1 MAVKKTAHE
10 QSRIIMEASPCHP
23 DAKLMDTMA
32 LHRPLIIY
40 NNQSI
45 ESQLVAEALAR
56 RIESTIAVWPVEGLD
71 KRTLNEPPSVV
82 ITVGGDGTILR
93 SVRFAAP
100 LGAAILGVNFGK
112 VGFMTEIEPADAL
125 EMVPKYLEPGFG
137 WVQERA
143 MLQVDVAPSRERAG
157 PKLPLHAL
165 NDVVVGRGGVSRMVQ
180 LKTIV
185 NGAERTTHRADA
197 VVVATATGSTG
208 YALSAGGPILYPES
222 TDILIKPVA
231 SHITLSPAVVVPRNS
246 VVELTL
252 ESNQDGA
259 LSVDGSPDG
268 PLQPGDVVRIA
279 ASPLYAKFLRAGS
292 PDRFY
297 SSLVYRL
304 RRGMEPH
311 SGTGAP
317 AQQEADRRA

>member
-1 MAVKKTAHE
+1 MV
-10 QSRIIMEASPCHP
+10 
-23 DAKLMDTMA
+23 TMA
-32 LHRPLIIY
+32 LRHPLIIY
-40 NNQSI
+40 NDQSSEARQLAEDLAKRV
-45 ESQLVAEALAR
+45 ESVV
-56 RIESTIAVWPVEGLD
+56 AVWPADGLD
-71 KRTLNEPPSVV
+71 GRGLDEPPGVV

-93 SVRFAAP
+93 AVQFAAP
-100 LGAAILGVNFGK
+100 LGAPILGVNFGK

-157 PKLPLHAL
+157 HHFPLHAL

-185 NGAERTTHRADA
+185 NGTELTTHRADA

-246 VVELTL
+246 VVELVL
-252 ESNQDGA
+252 ESGQMGA
-259 LSVDGSPDG
+259 LSADGSPDG
-268 PLQPGDVVRIA
+268 PLQPGDIVRIS
-279 ASPLYAKFLRAGS
+279 ASPLRAKFLRAGS

-297 SSLVYRL
+297 ASLVYRL
-304 RRGMEPH
+304 RRGMEPF
-311 SGTGAP
+311 TGAGVSV
-317 AQQEADRRA
+317 QQETERLA